1 MGGEQAGSEAGMEK
15 TSFPSTIEVGMQ
27 DGVLCAGRFV
37 RGSAEGLEQGQPRA
51 TQRRQPKKEP
61 TLLRQR

>member
-1 MGGEQAGSEAGMEK
+1 MEK
-15 TSFPSTIEVGMQ
+15 TSFPITLEVGMQ
-27 DGVLCAGRFV
+27 DGALCAGRFV
-37 RGSAEGLEQGQPRA
+37 LGSAEGLEQGQPRA